1 MRKYRRYW
9 TMLSG
14 VSLCLILGFFTAWA
28 TELVYTPIN
37 PSFGGNPA
45 NGQFLRG
52 IAQAQN
58 SFTEDFKGFDALRH
72 IPKPSTPSG
81 SSGGGASGSSDQYIE
96 QMIINLYQD
105 GSGNLLEILGW

>member
-1 MRKYRRYW
+1 MRKHRRFW
-9 TMLSG
+9 VVLSG

-37 PSFGGNPA
+37 PSFGGNPL
-45 NGQFLRG
+45 NGQFLLG

-58 SFTEDFKGFDALRH
+58 SFTEEFKGFDALRH

-81 SSGGGASGSSDQYIE
+81 NNGGTSGSSDQYIE
-96 QMIINLYQD
+96 QMIINIYQD